1 VKKYEYTEVRTFM
14 TSNRKR
20 MIVPIISLIVL
31 IACVSCAVVSK
42 VNENAQTAPIT
53 SKWTF
58 DHATKDGKNIPR
70 YILDKDED
78 LPHFTSDGETFTFN
92 IVSGTNYSGTLEQN
106 DDGSYTLRN
115 EYNSDQTIRA
125 VVKGNSLT
133 IYTPG
138 ESTLVFVVI

>member
-1 VKKYEYTEVRTFM
+1 M

-42 VNENAQTAPIT
+42 VNENARTAPIT

-58 DHATKDGKNIPR
+58 DHATKDGKDIPR
-70 YILDKDED
+70 YIFDKNED
-78 LPHFTSDGETFTFN
+78 LPQFTSDGENFTFT
-92 IVSGTNYSGTLEQN
+92 IASGQKYFGKLEQN
-106 DDGSYTLRN
+106 DEGTYTLHN
-115 EYNSDQTIRA
+115 GNNSAQTIRA

-133 IYTPG
+133 LYPT
-138 ESTLVFVVI
+138 ENSTLVFVVI